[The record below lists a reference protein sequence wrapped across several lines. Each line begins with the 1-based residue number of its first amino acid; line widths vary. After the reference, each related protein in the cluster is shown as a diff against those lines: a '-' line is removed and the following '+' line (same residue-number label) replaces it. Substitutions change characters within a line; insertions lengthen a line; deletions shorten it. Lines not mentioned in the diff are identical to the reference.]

1 VGLNIKTEQAHRLAK
16 KLAQQTGE
24 SMTTAVTRALE
35 ERLARVEKQSRL
47 GRLTAIAKDC
57 AARLN
62 EPAARMMEI
71 EDLYDENTGLPK

>member
-1 VGLNIKTEQAHRLAK
+1 MGLNIKTEQAHRLAK

-62 EPAARMMEI
+62 EPGARMMEI